1 MQRLASI
8 LRPAAVL
15 ALAAGLTGC
24 MAWPLDRQLTSATM
38 LEPTPLDG
46 YQYGIAEEK
55 PLERA
60 FIELPYL
67 SGRPIAVREK
77 RYANGVEQTIVLESE
92 ATADGENR
100 VEVRVTQTAAS
111 DDRISSEYLQVRSSR
126 QEQIRSDMK
135 EFVWGVPMRILGSVE
150 ANAYGTYGYALGR
163 SKMGFN
169 CLLGW
174 QNVKGVA
181 KRKKT
186 LGFMTSNKTE
196 MSVRFRICRSD
207 VSEEQL
213 VAIIRGY
220 RITFDPDALLQ
231 EPKMVWRNDGIN
243 ISGTH
248 GGDGAV
254 PGYITEGLAPGAVP
268 PAPDLDPVME
278 QAPVIRSAEPAPAQ
292 RSAPRQPAVRG
303 TPQTRDPARRAPD
316 VRRIPRQEEMV
327 RQGDPSELN
336 GLDPLRNKTT
346 IFVDPREY
354 AAVPLPGQ
362 VTGEGAQDGANDAS
376 RPAGGGGGSRFLV
389 PGAPSGADGDTLNP
403 QSQDARERRKQMVR
417 QVPLSGET
425 LSKTPA
431 ASGGQQTQGL
441 FLAPERE
448 GYRGLDVKDL
458 QRSSRVQGDNAKH
471 NLWLNDVARNDRDGL
486 PLGRPCELMRD
497 CRDGQPARA
506 PSPAPQ
512 W

>member
-1 MQRLASI
+1 MPRTGSL
-8 LRPAAVL
+8 LRPL
-15 ALAAGLTGC
+15 AGLTLALGLSGC

-55 PLERA
+55 PLDRA
-60 FIELPYL
+60 FVELPYL
-67 SGRPIAVREK
+67 AGRLIAVREK
-77 RYANGVEQTIVLESE
+77 RYANGVEQVMVLESE

-135 EFVWGVPMRILGSVE
+135 EFVWGVPMQILGSVE
-150 ANAYGTYGYALGR
+150 GNAYGTYGYALGR

-174 QNVKGVA
+174 QNVKGVM

-186 LGFMTSNKTE
+186 LGFMSSNATQ
-196 MSVRFRICRSD
+196 MSLRFRICRSD
-207 VSEEQL
+207 LTEEHLVS
-213 VAIIRGY
+213 IIRGY

-248 GGDGAV
+248 GRDGAV
-254 PGYITEGLAPGAVP
+254 PGYVTEGLAPGSVP
-268 PAPDLDPVME
+268 AAPDVEPLLE
-278 QAPVIRSAEPAPAQ
+278 QAPVAQAPVQ
-292 RSAPRQPAVRG
+292 RSAPRQPATRSA
-303 TPQTRDPARRAPD
+303 PQTREPARRAPD

-336 GLDPLRNKTT
+336 GLDPMRNKTT

-354 AAVPLPGQ
+354 ASVPMPGQ
-362 VTGEGAQDGANDAS
+362 VSGQLPSE
-376 RPAGGGGGSRFLV
+376 GGGAPGSAGNGSRFLV
-389 PGAPSGADGDTLNP
+389 PGGSSGTVDESNP

-417 QVPLSGET
+417 QIPMGGDT
-425 LSKTPA
+425 LSRTPSPA
-431 ASGGQQTQGL
+431 GGGQQTKGL

-471 NLWLNDVARNDRDGL
+471 NLWLNDVARDDRDGL

-497 CRDGQPARA
+497 CRDEPARA